1 MAKPTLTQYQRITMD
16 NQEFS
21 MPTYQYRHLKEIK
34 TKKIQI

>member
-16 NQEFS
+16 SQEFS